1 MSKLWMMCVLLS
13 IPIPMHAAKDVPFQ
27 TLDWPDSGSPVL
39 RFTFSKFNLLM
50 NGEGKE
56 HTYLTD
62 ATAENLATKNLE
74 NVSLSLYVFDK
85 VHARI
90 GDGQI
95 NLSNVGPGETVK
107 FEITLYA
114 SGVPASVAVVANAPR
129 TLSITINSVPQ
140 GAAVKLD
147 GKDVGTTPK
156 LVDVTVGKHVLEFS
170 KDGYNAGHYPLE
182 LDPRDTNGGSVSYEL
197 GVSAQDTIELR
208 DGSVLSGDL
217 ISISGM
223 EVQIRIGGSIK
234 TYDRNQIKRVSLAQR
249 DPVAN

>member
-1 MSKLWMMCVLLS
+1 
-13 IPIPMHAAKDVPFQ
+13 MHAAKDVPFQ

-39 RFTFSKFNLLM
+39 RFTFSKFKLLM

-107 FEITLYA
+107 FEITL
-114 SGVPASVAVVANAPR
+114 
-129 TLSITINSVPQ
+129 
-140 GAAVKLD
+140 
-147 GKDVGTTPK
+147 
-156 LVDVTVGKHVLEFS
+156 
-170 KDGYNAGHYPLE
+170 
-182 LDPRDTNGGSVSYEL
+182 
-197 GVSAQDTIELR
+197 
-208 DGSVLSGDL
+208 
-217 ISISGM
+217 
-223 EVQIRIGGSIK
+223 
-234 TYDRNQIKRVSLAQR
+234 
-249 DPVAN
+249 